1 MNWNKVISGV
11 LIVAGILMV
20 PTVYDI
26 EIVWFRYF
34 MTFLESFIILLGLD
48 MRYL

>member
-1 MNWNKVISGV
+1 MKCIKVISGV
-11 LIVAGILMV
+11 LILSGILMV
-20 PTVYDI
+20 PTVHDI
-26 EIVWFRYF
+26 EIAWFRYL